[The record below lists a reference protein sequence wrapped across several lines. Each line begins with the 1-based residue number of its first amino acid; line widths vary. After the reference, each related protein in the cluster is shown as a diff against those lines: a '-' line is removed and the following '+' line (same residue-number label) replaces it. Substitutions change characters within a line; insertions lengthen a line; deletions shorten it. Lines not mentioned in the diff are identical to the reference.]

1 MNQNVHI
8 VVMILALVISPA
20 LAVVMTLILVVIVTP
35 AIIVTLIVVMNPMI
49 RVMNGVV
56 VIPWINVDCSSV
68 VFLII
73 FMSMTSNVNS
83 ADS

>member
-8 VVMILALVISPA
+8 VFMILALVISPA
-20 LAVVMTLILVVIVTP
+20 HALVMTLILVV
-35 AIIVTLIVVMNPMI
+35 IVTLIVVMNPMI

>member
-1 MNQNVHI
+1 
-8 VVMILALVISPA
+8 MILALSPA
-20 LAVVMTLILVVIVTP
+20 LAVVMTLILVV
-35 AIIVTLIVVMNPMI
+35 IVTLIVVMNPMI

>member
-20 LAVVMTLILVVIVTP
+20 LVV
-35 AIIVTLIVVMNPMI
+35 IVTLIVVMNPMI

>member
-1 MNQNVHI
+1 VNQNVHI

-20 LAVVMTLILVVIVTP
+20 LAVVMTLILVV
-35 AIIVTLIVVMNPMI
+35 IVTLIVVMNPMI

>member
-20 LAVVMTLILVVIVTP
+20 LAVVMTLILVV
-35 AIIVTLIVVMNPMI
+35 IVTLIVVMNPMI

-83 ADS
+83 ADL